1 MSTEHIVSSFDR
13 DLEGIQAKVMRMG
26 GLVEEALRNAVRALE
41 DGDLDLA
48 RVVRHGDKA
57 IDALNEEIRS
67 QTAQLLALRA
77 PTAIDLRLVLSVM
90 AISASLER
98 IGDYAKNI
106 AKRTPTVADATK
118 INGSIGSLRQMTQF
132 VIRMISDALDA
143 YIQHDTDLAE
153 DVFMLDAYIQHDT
166 DLAED
171 VFERDRE
178 ADQMYN
184 MLFRALLTH
193 MMEDHRNIATGMHL
207 HFIAKNIERAGDHAT
222 TIAEQTIYMVTG
234 SAPDDDRPKGDTT
247 PLTTSGEPA

>member
-1 MSTEHIVSSFDR
+1 MSSEHIVSSFDR

-26 GLVEEALRNAVRALE
+26 GLVEVALRDAVQALE

-48 RVVRHGDKA
+48 SQVRQVDHV
-57 IDALNEEIRS
+57 IDTLNEEIRS

-77 PTAIDLRLVLSVM
+77 PTAIDLRVVLSVM

-106 AKRTPTVADATK
+106 SKRTPAISDGSQL
-118 INGSIGSLRQMTQF
+118 NGSIGSLRQMSHF
-132 VIRMISDALDA
+132 VVKMISDALDA
-143 YIQHDTDLAE
+143 YIQHDTDLA
-153 DVFMLDAYIQHDT
+153 A
-166 DLAED
+166 D

-234 SAPDDDRPKGDTT
+234 ETPDDDRPKGDTT
-247 PLTTSGEPA
+247 PLATAETGA

>member
-26 GLVEEALRNAVRALE
+26 GLVEAALRDAVQALE
-41 DGDLDLA
+41 DGDLDA
-48 RVVRHGDKA
+48 AAAVRRGDKA
-57 IDALNEEIRS
+57 IDTLNEEIRFE
-67 QTAQLLALRA
+67 TAQLLALRA

-106 AKRTPTVADATK
+106 SKRTPAISDGAK
-118 INGSIGSLRQMTQF
+118 INGSIGSLRQMSQF
-132 VIRMISDALDA
+132 VVNMISDALDA
-143 YIQHDTDLAE
+143 YIQHDTDLA
-153 DVFMLDAYIQHDT
+153 V
-166 DLAED
+166 D

-184 MLFRALLTH
+184 TLFRALLTH
-193 MMEDHRNIATGMHL
+193 MMEDHRNIAAGMHL

-234 SAPDDDRPKGDTT
+234 ETPDDDRPKGDTT
-247 PLTTSGEPA
+247 PLATMETDA

>member
-26 GLVEEALRNAVRALE
+26 GLVEAALRDAVQALE
-41 DGDLDLA
+41 DGDLELA
-48 RVVRHGDKA
+48 TSVRQGDHV

-67 QTAQLLALRA
+67 ETAQLLALRA

-106 AKRTPTVADATK
+106 SKRTPVISDGSK
-118 INGSIGSLRQMTQF
+118 INGSIGSLRQMSQF
-132 VIRMISDALDA
+132 VVKMISDALDA
-143 YIQHDTDLAE
+143 YIQHDTDLA
-153 DVFMLDAYIQHDT
+153 D
-166 DLAED
+166 D
-171 VFERDRE
+171 VFERDHE

-234 SAPDDDRPKGDTT
+234 QTPDDARPKGDTT
-247 PLTTSGEPA
+247 PLATAETGV

>member
-26 GLVEEALRNAVRALE
+26 GLVEAALRDAVQALA

-48 RVVRHGDKA
+48 HAVRQGDA
-57 IDALNEEIRS
+57 VIDTLNEEIRS
-67 QTAQLLALRA
+67 ETAQLLALRA

-106 AKRTPTVADATK
+106 SKRTPALADANK
-118 INGSIGSLRQMTQF
+118 INGSMGSLRHMTQF

-153 DVFMLDAYIQHDT
+153 DVF
-166 DLAED
+166 
-171 VFERDRE
+171 ERDRE

-184 MLFRALLTH
+184 VLFRALLTH

-234 SAPDDDRPKGDTT
+234 QTPDDDRPKGDTT
-247 PLTTSGEPA
+247 PLTTVEAGV

>member
-1 MSTEHIVSSFDR
+1 MASEHIVSSFDR

-26 GLVEEALRNAVRALE
+26 GLVEAALRNSVRALE
-41 DGDLDLA
+41 DGDLEAAA
-48 RVVRHGDKA
+48 RVRQGDRT
-57 IDALNEEIRS
+57 IDALNEEIRFE
-67 QTAQLLALRA
+67 TAQLLALRS

-106 AKRTPTVADATK
+106 SKRTQVIAGGAK
-118 INGSIGSLRQMTQF
+118 INGSIGSLRQMTHF
-132 VIRMISDALDA
+132 VIKMISDSLDA
-143 YIQHDTDLAE
+143 YIQHDTA
-153 DVFMLDAYIQHDT
+153 
-166 DLAED
+166 LAED

-184 MLFRALLTH
+184 TLFRALLTH
-193 MMEDHRNIATGMHL
+193 MMEDHRNITTGMHL

-234 SAPDDDRPKGDTT
+234 QTPDDERPKGDTT
-247 PLTTSGEPA
+247 PMATTGIEM

>member
-153 DVFMLDAYIQHDT
+153 DVF
-166 DLAED
+166 
-171 VFERDRE
+171 ERDRE